1 MNLIQAFVEVALVA
15 SGLFFLGVALLDG
28 RRAARPA
35 VERDGPQVPGTARGG
50 ATLLPRTIRRTA
62 LD

>member
-15 SGLFFLGVALLDG
+15 SGLFFLGVTLLDG

-35 VERDGPQVPGTARGG
+35 VRPDGSQAPGAVRGG